1 MSIIECGGITM
12 AERILVVDDEIRIA
26 RFIELELKYEG
37 YDVEVRYN
45 GREGLAALKE
55 IPFDLVILDVMM
67 PDLSGIEVLRRVRQ
81 NSDIPVI
88 MLTAKGETMD
98 KVMGLDFGAD
108 DYLTKPF
115 EIEELLARIRSALR
129 RYQRLSAPPEV
140 QEIVSGLL
148 SMDFERHEVRYN
160 KELVELTKKEFDL
173 LEILIRNKGVV
184 LSREK
189 ILNEV
194 WGYDFMGDTNVVDVY
209 IRYIRSKVDDRFNAK
224 LIHTVRGV
232 GYVFKDEAE

>member
-1 MSIIECGGITM
+1 M
-12 AERILVVDDEIRIA
+12 AERILIVDDEIRIA
-26 RFIELELKYEG
+26 RFVELELKYEG
-37 YDVEVRYN
+37 YEVHVCYN
-45 GREGLAALKE
+45 GRDGLHILKE
-55 IPFDLVILDVMM
+55 SPFDLVILDVMM
-67 PDLSGIEVLRRVRQ
+67 PDLSGIEVLRRIRQ
-81 NSDIPVI
+81 TSDIPVI
-88 MLTAKGETMD
+88 MLTAKGETID

-129 RYQRLSAPPEV
+129 RYQRNTSLAEV
-140 QEIVSGLL
+140 QEITSGLL
-148 SMDFERHEVRYN
+148 TMDFERHEVRYN

-194 WGYDFMGDTNVVDVY
+194 WGYDFIGDTNVVDVY
-209 IRYIRSKVDDRFNAK
+209 IRYIRSKLDDRFTVK

-232 GYVFKDEAE
+232 GYVFKDEEKQAVLS

>member
-1 MSIIECGGITM
+1 M

-37 YDVEVRYN
+37 YDVQVRYN
-45 GREGLAALKE
+45 GRDGLSAMKE
-55 IPFDLVILDVMM
+55 DDFDLVILDVMM
-67 PDLSGIEVLRRVRQ
+67 PDLSGIEVLRRIRQ
-81 NSDIPVI
+81 TSDVPVI

-129 RYQRLSAPPEV
+129 RYQRQAAFPET
-140 QEIVSGLL
+140 QEISVGLL
-148 SMDFERHEVRYN
+148 VMDFERHEVRYDN
-160 KELVELTKKEFDL
+160 ELVELTKKEFDL

-189 ILNEV
+189 VLNEV

-209 IRYIRSKVDDRFNAK
+209 IRYIRSKVDDRFNVK

-232 GYVFKDEAE
+232 GYVLKDE